1 MRAKTIGRGLA
12 AVVLVATSVSTS
24 AAVSAPAATSA
35 PGAGIGQGERL
46 NRGVVSVHTGT
57 GNYVNWRV
65 LASDAPGTAFN
76 LYRDGVKVNAAPIS
90 GSSNHVD
97 RGAPADA
104 DYVVRPVVDGVE
116 QVSAAA
122 AGESLRFTATSGD
135 VGIAASTRD
144 VPLQIPAG
152 GRTPSGENYT
162 YTANDASVG
171 DLDGDGQYEIVL
183 KWEPTN
189 AKDNSQSGY
198 TGNVLIDAYRLDGA
212 RLWRIDLGRNIR
224 AGAHYTQFQV
234 FDYDG
239 DGRAEVVMK
248 TADGTRSGTGQ
259 VIGNASADHR
269 NSSGYIL
276 AGPEFLSVFRGSDG
290 AVLASADY
298 VPPRGNVASWG
309 DSYGNRVDRFLAGT
323 AYVDGS
329 RPSIIMARGYYTR
342 SVISA
347 WDWRNGQLTRRW
359 TFDSNSST
367 NGSAWAGQ
375 GNHNLSVADVDADG
389 RDEIIY
395 GAMTVDDN
403 GAGLYTTRLGHGDAL
418 HVSDFV
424 PSRAGLEVFDIHEG
438 GGTGLDLHD
447 ARTGAIIFSK
457 PNNTGAEGPGR
468 GVAADIYAGNAGAE
482 FWATGGGAPSNLLNA
497 SGNSVGRIPSSANF
511 VIWWDGDAQRELLD
525 GTHIDKYGTGGD
537 TRLLTGSGVSSNN
550 GTKSTP
556 ALSADILGDWRE
568 EVVWRTSDNTKLRI
582 YSTTD
587 PTSISR
593 PSLMQDRQYRVAV
606 AWQNTAYNQPPH
618 PSFRIG

>member
-1 MRAKTIGRGLA
+1 MRAGNLGRGLA
-12 AVVLVATSVSTS
+12 AIVLAAASVTTS
-24 AAVSAPAATSA
+24 AALTAPAASSA
-35 PGAGIGQGERL
+35 PGPQVERL
-46 NRGVVSVHTGT
+46 NRGLVAVHTGG
-57 GNYVNWRV
+57 GNYVSWRV
-65 LASDAPGTAFN
+65 LAGDAPGTAFN
-76 LYRDGVKVNAAPIS
+76 LYRDGVKVNAAPIR
-90 GSSNHVD
+90 GSSNYTD
-97 RGAPADA
+97 RGAPAA
-104 DYVVRPVVDGVE
+104 AEYVVRPVVGGVE

-122 AGESLRFTATSGD
+122 EDRSLRFTATSGE
-135 VGIAASTRD
+135 VGVAASTRD

-152 GRTPSGENYT
+152 GRTPSGEDYT

-183 KWEPTN
+183 KWDPTN

-198 TGNVLIDAYRLDGA
+198 TGNVLLDAYRLDGT

-239 DGRAEVVMK
+239 DGRAEVVVK

-276 AGPEFLSVFRGSDG
+276 TGPEFLTVFRGTDG
-290 AVLASADY
+290 AVLATADY
-298 VPPRGNVASWG
+298 VPPRGTVSSWG

-342 SVISA
+342 SVITA
-347 WDWRNGQLTRRW
+347 WDYRNGQLTRRW

-418 HVSDFV
+418 HVGDFV
-424 PSRAGLEVFDIHEG
+424 PSRAGLEVFDIHES
-438 GGTGLDLHD
+438 GTTGFDLHD

-457 PNNTGAEGPGR
+457 PNNTGGEGPGR

-482 FWATGGGAPSNLLNA
+482 FWATGGGAPANLLNA
-497 SGNSVGRIPSSANF
+497 SGNSVGRLPSSANF
-511 VIWWDGDAQRELLD
+511 VIWWDGDAQRELLN
-525 GTHIDKYGTGGD
+525 GTTIDKYGTGGD
-537 TRLLTGSGVSSNN
+537 TRLLTGSGVASNN

-568 EVVWRTSDNTKLRI
+568 EVIWRTSDNTKLRI
-582 YSTTD
+582 YATTD